1 MGQLPPLQH
10 ECFAAAGGHTHL
22 SHVPAWQQVH
32 WQLSQAQTP
41 VSQQPQ
47 HAQLVPHEQPPLDLA
62 VGSDANV
69 ARLSNA
75 NAATETMETTNL
87 FME

>member
-1 MGQLPPLQH
+1 
-10 ECFAAAGGHTHL
+10 
-22 SHVPAWQQVH
+22 VH

-69 ARLSNA
+69 ARLIKAS
-75 NAATETMETTNL
+75 AATERIETMNL
-87 FME
+87 FMENPLSAKCEIGLISRAVKPRVNRTS